1 MRMHDLILP
10 ILTATCAGTA
20 VVPALSHESGQADR
34 LVSCTAAPCVSALR
48 PIAPPVEALRGPAP
62 ALRAMH
68 SLMQEDAAATTSP
81 SPSKSMADS
90 GRPDSIEI
98 QRGDRVIGWVVP
110 DEAQVRRAFQDRV
123 TDLSNRPADDGSWRG
138 PRLVYS
144 NPPRNAT
151 RPLTRVEER
160 RQQRSEDGVLRLKGE
175 RFHRQFDFITD
186 LARER
191 QERRR
196 ERRRD
201 GHGGLR

>member
-20 VVPALSHESGQADR
+20 VVPALSHESGRTDR
-34 LVSCTAAPCVSALR
+34 VAFRTAAPCISAPR
-48 PIAPPVEALRGPAP
+48 HSAPPVEALCGPAP
-62 ALRAMH
+62 ALRAMQL
-68 SLMQEDAAATTSP
+68 LMHEDGGMTASP
-81 SPSKSMADS
+81 SPSMSMADS
-90 GRPDSIEI
+90 RGADSIEI
-98 QRGDRVIGWVVP
+98 RRGDRVIGWVVP

-123 TDLSNRPADDGSWRG
+123 SDLSNRPADDGSWRG

-144 NPPRNAT
+144 NPPRHAT

-160 RQQRSEDGVLRLKGE
+160 RQQRSEDGLLRLKGE

-191 QERRR
+191 QELRR